1 MMLRASLLV
10 SVCCAMAPSSAAG
23 GSFSGGGGG
32 GGGGGCTD
40 PPLLGETIRN
50 HKEVFQPPA
59 NADAQ
64 PAWLATITAWR
75 ASCRSQIHYNDT
87 IYQVPQLRWARTN
100 FVQPQSHPYDRYFFN
115 ETTQRYSVGAF
126 LGDLR
131 ARYGGI
137 DSVLLWPS
145 YPLLGLDDRNQY
157 EIFEALPGGLAGL
170 REMVGEMHKNGVRV
184 LFPWN
189 GWDQFTRPDALGR
202 ADAVR
207 WAALLNATD
216 ADGANADSA
225 KGGDTQNDGVVHLT
239 SEFYTNTVANGKP
252 AAWQCEGGPS
262 PEDPTSLNWQ
272 VRKRLLSPTFCT
284 TNDRFTKTG
293 IGKPH
298 KGTPAGDGHWLLGWY
313 GRPLHWRWWWKLVV
327 CAGGGQVE
335 VDG

>member
-10 SVCCAMAPSSAAG
+10 LVCCAVAPSLVADGA
-23 GSFSGGGGG
+23 FSGGGGG
-32 GGGGGCTD
+32 GGCAD
-40 PPLLGETIRN
+40 PAGLGETIRN

-59 NADAQ
+59 SADAQ

-75 ASCRSQIHYNDT
+75 ASCRSQIRYNDT

-137 DSVLLWPS
+137 DSVLVWPS
-145 YPLLGLDDRNQY
+145 YPLLGLDDRSQY

-170 REMVGEMHKNGVRV
+170 REMVGEMHKQGVRV

-202 ADAVR
+202 TDAVR
-207 WAALLNATD
+207 WAALLNATN

-252 AAWQCEGGPS
+252 TAWQC
-262 PEDPTSLNWQ
+262 
-272 VRKRLLSPTFCT
+272 LL
-284 TNDRFTKTG
+284 
-293 IGKPH
+293 
-298 KGTPAGDGHWLLGWY
+298 
-313 GRPLHWRWWWKLVV
+313 
-327 CAGGGQVE
+327 
-335 VDG
+335 